1 MDTCVI
7 CLELLNTKPSYKL
20 PCLHEFHTECQI
32 EWFRRGN
39 ANCPTCRSNEN
50 TMGIRHCKNQTAFQI
65 MCQRARRNDAPVAL
79 KRAYEKYKKA
89 QSREKEITKEITEC
103 RQKVGKF
110 SDIDKELNILL
121 RKRWNATTRARTLHR
136 EISSLCEILT
146 VIR

>member
-7 CLELLNTKPSYKL
+7 CLELMNVKPSYKL

-32 EWFRRGN
+32 EWFRGGN

-50 TMGIRHCKNQTAFQI
+50 TIGIRHHKNQTAFQI
-65 MCQRARRNDAPVAL
+65 MCQRARKNDAPTVL
-79 KRAYEKYKKA
+79 KRAYEKYKKTKL
-89 QSREKEITKEITEC
+89 REREITKEITEC

-110 SDIDKELNILL
+110 SDIYKEYNALR
-121 RKRWNATTRARTLHR
+121 RKRWNALRTAHTLHR